1 VSPSDGTSTSSISGA
16 AAAQKYD
23 FVDPAFWSRPI
34 HEREAVFERMRG
46 LPHPEFVPPRLPWGP
61 MASGYYAL
69 SKHADVVE
77 VSRRPQDFSSE
88 GAATILTPELNEFYG
103 SMITMDNPE
112 HARLR
117 RIVSRSFGRGMVP
130 AFEAMAQREA
140 RRIVDQL
147 IERGPGDFVRPVA
160 AEMPI
165 AVLST
170 MMGIPD
176 EDYEFIF
183 ERTTTIMGSLDPEIV
198 ANPEEAASAVLG
210 ALRGLGDYIGG
221 LREDR
226 LAHPRNDVITKLVRV
241 QDDGEQ
247 LTHQELV
254 SFFVLLVNAGME
266 TTRNAISQAL
276 VLLTAH
282 PDQRQLLLSD
292 FERHAKGAVE
302 EILRIATPINWM
314 RRDATRDCD
323 MNGHRFRKGDQIY
336 LFYWSANHDEK
347 VFAEPR
353 RFDITRDPNPH
364 LAFGGVGPHFC
375 LGAHLARIEI
385 ISLYREL
392 LTSLPHI
399 RAEGEPIRMAS
410 SFVESVKRLDC
421 AF

>member
-1 VSPSDGTSTSSISGA
+1 
-16 AAAQKYD
+16 
-23 FVDPAFWSRPI
+23 
-34 HEREAVFERMRG
+34 
-46 LPHPEFVPPRLPWGP
+46 